1 MDAIRNPKHELF
13 AQRSA
18 TGESATAAYRAI
30 YGAEKNADVF
40 GPRLMGNDGIRA
52 RVAALQAASATATT
66 LTMQERREMLAAA
79 ARRKTVK
86 DGALVAIL
94 LADAKLAGELTEKA
108 EIKDTTPR
116 EPLEVV
122 RARFEAAKLAHG
134 RS

>member
-1 MDAIRNPKHELF
+1 MGAIRNPKHELF
-13 AQRSA
+13 AQRVA

-30 YGAEKNADVF
+30 YGAGKNADVF

-52 RVAALQAASATATT
+52 RVAALQASAAKACVLT
-66 LTMQERREMLAAA
+66 LERKRELLAGFANNCDAKMADRIAA
-79 ARRKTVK
+79 VM
-86 DGALVAIL
+86 
-94 LADAKLAGELTEKA
+94 ADAKLAGELTEKA

-122 RARFEAAKLAHG
+122 RARIAAAKQAFG

>member
-1 MDAIRNPKHELF
+1 MDALKPKHELF
-13 AQRSA
+13 AQRVA

-30 YGAEKNADVF
+30 YGAGKNADVF

-52 RVAALQAASATATT
+52 RVAALQASAAKACVLT
-66 LTMQERREMLAAA
+66 LERKRELLAGFANNCDAKMADRIAA
-79 ARRKTVK
+79 VM
-86 DGALVAIL
+86 
-94 LADAKLAGELTEKA
+94 ADAKLAGELTEKA

-122 RARFEAAKLAHG
+122 RARIAAAKQAFG